1 MALPCS
7 VLVYEEEIS
16 QLKEKL
22 RRQDSELKDLHAMIW
37 GESQDGRATWVPE
50 EQQEH
55 EFASEREVKDG
66 DGGLSAVEERAGH
79 HLDETV
85 SVSSRHGS
93 PDKKQASPADQV
105 NMSDLSQKE
114 TPLLYHDEPNK
125 VQQDW
130 MINFNMVSSPPRP
143 LRDDTMQ
150 REAEEIESSIRH
162 LEGTLSVV
170 SRLHFHAGEAV
181 HRLATRTAM
190 VHDEMQRQIREVLRC
205 LGKVEGVM
213 GDVMEEIERA
223 HEASMVDVSVQ
234 TEPEAQQAF
243 QESVETQHKF
253 HLVDRNNLLSQSD
266 NTEGDDEET
275 KLEGKA
281 ESEQRIA
288 STIGTLPTR
297 NSFTSSV
304 ILCLLSSILLCSVC
318 LSSLMQIS
326 EVSSPSSGLAL
337 QVSCPSD
344 DIMFKEMFA
353 SDRYV
358 LVEEAYYD
366 R

>member
-22 RRQDSELKDLHAMIW
+22 RRQESELKDLHAMIW
-37 GESQDGRATWVPE
+37 GESQVGRADRVPE

-55 EFASEREVKDG
+55 ELASEREVKDG
-66 DGGLSAVEERAGH
+66 NEGMSAVEERAGH

-85 SVSSRHGS
+85 SVSSRQCS

-105 NMSDLSQKE
+105 NMSDLSQRE
-114 TPLLYHDEPNK
+114 TPLLYHDESNK

-130 MINFNMVSSPPRP
+130 MINFNMVYSPPSP
-143 LRDDTMQ
+143 LGDDCMQ

-170 SRLHFHAGEAV
+170 SRLHLHAGEAV

-190 VHDEMQRQIREVLRC
+190 VHVEMQRQIREVLRC
-205 LGKVEGVM
+205 VGKVEGVM
-213 GDVMEEIERA
+213 GDLIEEIEGAR
-223 HEASMVDVSVQ
+223 EASMVDVSVQ
-234 TEPEAQQAF
+234 TEPEAEQAF

-253 HLVDRNNLLSQSD
+253 HLADRRSFLSQSD
-266 NTEGDDEET
+266 NTEGEDEET
-275 KLEGKA
+275 KLEDKA
-281 ESEQRIA
+281 ESQQIA

-297 NSFTSSV
+297 NSFTFSA
-304 ILCLLSSILLCSVC
+304 ILCLLSSILLGSVC
-318 LSSLMQIS
+318 LCSLMQIS

-344 DIMFKEMFA
+344 DITFKEMFA
-353 SDRYV
+353 SDRCV
-358 LVEEAYYD
+358 LVEEAYHD